1 MGFLLNLFLISFY
14 AAPLLTLYPG
24 AQPTAMGGA
33 FCSIADNA
41 YANFY
46 NPAGLAFQNE
56 IDLSFE
62 YNSLKIT
69 QVNYW
74 RFAGVLPLT
83 KYSSIGFFS
92 TRAYDQWVIIELDG
106 IDTIGTGKFYE
117 FTPGLA
123 FSYKLLNFISTGIGI
138 KYIQSSLS
146 SLSSNTIS
154 YNNWLISR
162 SFAVDIGFLMKYP
175 LPLGK
180 FGFGF
185 AGQHIGPAMSNSAN
199 YPLSGSIDKLPITIR
214 AGISYLLSAKEL
226 THNNGRGW
234 FNEWFLEKWRMI
246 IAYDIKKIKEE
257 RYWYHSF
264 GVEIRPIPFLATR
277 FGYFTDFFHKEIE
290 GKNGWTV
297 GLGIDLKFLRI
308 DIANEDAL
316 YWHNVTPSHLSFSLS
331 INISEPLFPKKG
343 IFEK

>member
-1 MGFLLNLFLISFY
+1 
-14 AAPLLTLYPG
+14 
-24 AQPTAMGGA
+24 MGGA

-83 KYSSIGFFS
+83 KYSSLGFFG
-92 TRAYDQWVIIELDG
+92 TRAYYQWVIIELDG
-106 IDTIGTGKFYE
+106 TDSIGTDKFYE

-123 FSYKLLNFISTGIGI
+123 FDYKLLNFISTGIGI
-138 KYIQSSLS
+138 KYIQSSLTS
-146 SLSSNTIS
+146 KTIS
-154 YNNWLISR
+154 YDNWVTGR
-162 SFAVDIGFLMKYP
+162 SFAVDIGFLVKYP

-185 AGQHIGPAMSNSAN
+185 TGQHIGPAMSYSAN
-199 YPLSGSIDKLPITIR
+199 YPISGSKDPLPITIR

-226 THNNGRGW
+226 TNNNRRGW

-246 IAYDIKKIKEE
+246 IAYDIKKIKDE
-257 RYWYHSF
+257 RYWCHSF

-290 GKNGWTV
+290 GRNGWTV
-297 GLGIDLKFLRI
+297 GLGFDLKFLRI
-308 DIANEDAL
+308 DLANEDAL
-316 YWHNVTPSHLSFSLS
+316 YWQGVTPSHLSFSLS
-331 INISEPLFPKKG
+331 LNLGEPIIPKNGLLGKR
-343 IFEK
+343 